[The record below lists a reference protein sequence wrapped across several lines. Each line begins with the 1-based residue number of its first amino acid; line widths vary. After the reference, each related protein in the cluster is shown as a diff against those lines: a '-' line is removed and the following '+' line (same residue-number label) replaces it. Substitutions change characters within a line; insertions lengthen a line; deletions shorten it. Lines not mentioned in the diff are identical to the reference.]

1 MDKSKQIVGI
11 AKNGRIFPFGSI
23 KKEAIDEVEV
33 SVSNGTGTPSATG
46 EVVGRKLVL
55 NFENLKGNPG
65 GEVVY
70 EWLTEEEYNDM
81 EEHNPDTYYV
91 II

>member
-33 SVSNGTGTPSATG
+33 NVNNRTGTPSATA
-46 EVVGRKLVL
+46 ELVGRKLIL
-55 NFENLKGNPG
+55 NFKNLKGDVG
-65 GEVVY
+65 GVAY
-70 EWLTEEEYNDM
+70 ECMTEEEYNAM
-81 EEHNPDTYYV
+81 EEHDPDTYYAL
-91 II
+91 I

>member
-33 SVSNGTGTPSATG
+33 SVSNGTGTPSATA
-46 EVVGRKLVL
+46 EIVGRKLIL
-55 NFENLKGNPG
+55 NFKNLKGDVG
-65 GEVVY
+65 GVAY
-70 EWLTEEEYNDM
+70 ECMTEEEFNAM
-81 EEHNPDTYYV
+81 EEHDPDTYYAL
-91 II
+91 I

>member
-33 SVSNGTGTPSATG
+33 SVSNGTGTPSATA
-46 EVVGRKLVL
+46 EIVGRKLIL
-55 NFENLKGNPG
+55 NFENLKGDVG
-65 GEVVY
+65 GVAY
-70 EWLTEEEYNDM
+70 ECMTEEEYDAM
-81 EEHNPDTYYV
+81 EEHDPDTYYA

>member
-33 SVSNGTGTPSATG
+33 SVSNGTGTPSATA
-46 EVVGRKLVL
+46 EIVGRKLIL
-55 NFENLKGNPG
+55 NFENLKGNTG
-65 GEVVY
+65 GVAY
-70 EWLTEEEYNDM
+70 ECMTEEEFNAM
-81 EEHNPDTYYV
+81 EEHDPDTYYAL
-91 II
+91 I

>member
-33 SVSNGTGTPSATG
+33 SVSNGTGTPSATA
-46 EVVGRKLVL
+46 EIVGRKLIL
-55 NFENLKGNPG
+55 NFENLKGDTG
-65 GEVVY
+65 GVAY
-70 EWLTEEEYNDM
+70 ECMTEEEYDAM
-81 EEHNPDTYYV
+81 AEHDPDTYYA